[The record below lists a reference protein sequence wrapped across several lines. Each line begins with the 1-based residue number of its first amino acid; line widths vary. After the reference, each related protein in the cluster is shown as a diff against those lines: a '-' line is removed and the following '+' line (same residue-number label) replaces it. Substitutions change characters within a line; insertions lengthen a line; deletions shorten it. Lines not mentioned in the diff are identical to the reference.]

1 MLEESQYNGRI
12 RVSNLNKDSLK
23 AKDLKD
29 LRKSKYRTRIA

>member
-29 LRKSKYRTRIA
+29 LVRANAV